1 MNNIPDFVM
10 QIQEVERQLDSQFTI
25 TADDWKDDVQK
36 RYYKDYVDKYK
47 ELIDRYINGDDFG
60 NMSGKGL
67 NDLLIFMNEK
77 MQKMEEVTGMSA
89 DFTFD
94 YAAASIHKGG
104 VVRDNY
110 GAAIDVENNE
120 EVLLRGGIVHDE
132 NRERDYWKEEGGDI
146 MNPDN
151 GTRPGQYSN
160 EEIKQIMEYR
170 AQEDQYKEMY
180 KN

>member
-1 MNNIPDFVM
+1 MHNIPDFVM

-77 MQKMEEVTGMSA
+77 DAENGRG
-89 DFTFD
+89 DW
-94 YAAASIHKGG
+94 Y
-104 VVRDNY
+104 VRRFH
-110 GAAIDVENNE
+110 I
-120 EVLLRGGIVHDE
+120 
-132 NRERDYWKEEGGDI
+132 
-146 MNPDN
+146 
-151 GTRPGQYSN
+151 
-160 EEIKQIMEYR
+160 
-170 AQEDQYKEMY
+170 
-180 KN
+180 